1 MLQITTCTLYLFTG
15 PIYDTR
21 NNRRSEEYIK
31 DFKDKDNVMTMT
43 SSDYE
48 SCLTLN
54 DESVYTSESCI
65 SNLPRM
71 DESYDDYKSCDY
83 EQKVYCIYFETFDFT

>member
-21 NNRRSEEYIK
+21 NNRQREEYKK

-43 SSDYE
+43 SDYG

-54 DESVYTSESCI
+54 DDSVYTSVSYISKLPCI
-65 SNLPRM
+65 
-71 DESYDDYKSCDY
+71 DESFDDYKSCDN
-83 EQKVYCIYFETFDFT
+83 EQKVYCIYFETFHFT

>member
-1 MLQITTCTLYLFTG
+1 MFKLQHVHLFLFTG
-15 PIYDTR
+15 PIYNTR
-21 NNRRSEEYIK
+21 NNRRSEEYIN
-31 DFKDKDNVMTMT
+31 DFKDKENVMTMT
-43 SSDYE
+43 SDYG

-54 DESVYTSESCI
+54 DESVYTSISCI
-65 SNLPRM
+65 SNLPRI